1 MKKNKVFSLLGFAS
15 KSGNIASGDNTV
27 LNEIRKGSVYLV
39 IIAGDASANTKKKFT
54 DKSNSYGIESIIFS
68 NSQELSRAIGKQ
80 NRTVIAI
87 KEDNFAKKI
96 KELLGG
102 GPFVEDESI

>member
-1 MKKNKVFSLLGFAS
+1 MENKLATLLGFAS
-15 KSGNIASGDNTV
+15 KSGNMVSGDSTV
-27 LNEIRKGSVYLV
+27 LNEIRKGNVYLV
-39 IIAGDASANTKKKFT
+39 IIAGDASENTKKKFT
-54 DKSNSYGIESIIFS
+54 DKSSSYGIESVIFS

-87 KEDNFAKKI
+87 KEVNFAKKI

-102 GPFVEDESI
+102 VPFVEDESI